1 MNPTSRQPLPA
12 FAAGAAVV
20 IAIALG
26 GWPAAA
32 VDPRPM
38 IAPTPG
44 AAADSSPRD
53 DGSGE
58 GLDRAETDPGFV
70 RVHVPAAA
78 MQDVPLAAGRYVPM
92 PLAEFDEAV
101 NTPGFDATR
110 PRLPVASWARYE
122 LRGQPDGSLVGS
134 LEFEVPASAGWL
146 PGEMPL
152 GRVTAGRCLI
162 RTSAGTGETVAVRR
176 QDGGLAIRATSP
188 GIYRCQLQVPQAA
201 GGAALLAIPL
211 VPALGTR
218 LDLTLPAGGRPV
230 PTGPTAAATVVERA
244 ANESG
249 EWRISRGPAAAV
261 TTLPLFIRDGSS
273 IPPSLVVWNAV
284 AVVGQQAE
292 VVARV
297 EPTAA
302 WTPAPFELDMI
313 GSMQVVGVSTA
324 PSPSRQEIG
333 WNVVAGR
340 VTIVPPPHLI
350 GSSQPMEIRGLG
362 AIPPGVSTV
371 VPSFRPAFAR
381 WAGCGTRLRVDPT
394 AAVESI
400 EPEQCLVVSAT
411 VGDRWP
417 LPESTDPKPAA
428 GIKPA
433 VYYLEHQTPT
443 AEASVVIADRV
454 ARPELARVTSVDIS
468 PGTVLGRAAIDIGV
482 VSGQV
487 FSLTADVAAGWFIDS
502 VEPVDWTAAASPEE
516 GGPAAAGRPLE
527 WRVVRSRRGSE
538 LRIGLVEAATPGR
551 PTGLRITGHRAGVP
565 LGGEFAIAEM
575 DMVRFQRE
583 TAMLELQVGPT
594 AVLEATR
601 GSLGLAPL
609 PSRLAALAGPV
620 TPRARLQ
627 AGSRATDLRARLV
640 RRRPPVEADVSVDL
654 VGREDRLAE
663 SFRFTCRPVAGELD
677 TVIVHFSEPME
688 AGLEW
693 SLITPADG
701 SLVAQPL
708 PPGEAAQGELRSERA
723 VAESWLV
730 ELRPATAATVSFAA
744 TRTVPLASPLPL
756 PLAWVEAAER
766 PGGTI
771 RLRGEAGRRPR
782 LVNHRLREV
791 PPLSDAAPDLIELSY
806 GPPEDFR
813 DGEAVAELRPPA
825 ATEAAGAWAWRQVT
839 ECWCHASGDIA
850 WQATFEIQNQ
860 GRSTAMVTLPQ
871 GLQIERVLVDGQP
884 VSAIESDAGAA
895 GLTVP
900 LPAVRE
906 RLTLVIEGSGH
917 RDARFGWWSVGAIVA
932 AIDMPVLERKA
943 SLLLPPELVPAVP
956 LAAEPDR
963 GWADR
968 LFLGGSSRAAAVPER
983 LGFRSLAVADGLARD
998 SSLFVVRRRIVI
1010 SLAIAAGCG
1019 AFLAALLLG
1028 RRSGI
1033 AGLLACAASAL
1044 LALWTI
1050 APWDTLARAVLW
1062 GCLVGSW
1069 VAGRRT
1075 AEPRALAAVVL
1086 AGLISL
1092 VSPAAIATEPEP
1104 LRVYVTDAGEGGT
1117 ALVPE
1122 VLLRRLSAAQA
1133 TASVRILR
1141 AELTA
1146 DLDAVGWR
1154 MMLELE
1160 ADRGGTLTLDRQGFG
1175 GRWQIA
1181 AEPPAGVT
1189 LTVADDSAGVR
1200 LVASMAGRYQVE
1212 LAVVPARRRE
1222 GGIEIFAVAV
1232 PPATDGRL
1240 TLAGGASLATAWQC
1254 DLREPGGPWLPAA
1267 PIDDCFDISGADAVR
1282 LIRPID
1288 PEVRLMATAPAAV
1301 SFNDIDWLEDECRL
1315 TASYEVGGEGV
1326 IPRHF
1331 TLRADPALEPV
1342 AGSDTAA
1349 TLSPLGGGRYLLTVN
1364 EPRPGQ
1370 RRLTVGFRLPLADPV
1385 GVFDAPWAWLED
1397 VANDVRTVRLRP
1409 AADLEASPELPP
1421 GVSLVRPRAEDGAAT
1436 AAVWRND
1443 AVAADPDEST
1453 ALRPRIAVRRRVR
1466 QTRVNGTL
1474 DLAFRDDRVAM
1485 ELRSRIDA
1493 GEQPLWR
1500 IPVTVPPAAVI
1511 DDVKL
1516 ERLGDEPAAEER
1528 VEIVWSRPV
1537 ADQVVVVVQRPEPG
1551 RYDFQLD
1558 AVLPVAAARQG
1569 KLPVARVELAPHP
1582 LEIAW
1587 RVDDEMGSLL
1597 VIANDALGDE
1607 PAEPRVVIG
1616 PDDEGPRYERSGAP
1630 PLPLPESS
1638 EEDPAVPTV
1647 TNRSF
1652 GPVTTVDLAIDGMGR
1667 AWGLARFDLIASEPQ
1682 VTIRLPAGLRLFDV
1696 RVDGRDVTAEPQGGN
1711 AWQLRLHD
1719 TGWPRSLLVVFAG
1732 QVADRLA
1739 AGGPIRLE
1747 PPRLIGLP
1755 GGPVFWSLE
1764 TPSSF
1769 AIRVSEPARRLDRE
1783 AYLRRCKEERQG
1795 LDEALAAAVRAAPR
1809 RWRGRLAAFAAS
1821 RSSGGQP
1828 EGERAWY
1835 AAWQAT
1841 AAEPTRTWIEADAEG
1856 GVTIRGVAAS
1866 QAFRTDRGLAT
1877 AVLLGLLIAGWLAMN
1892 RFPALSR
1899 DLLSRLHRWWWIACG
1914 LLWLLVVE
1922 PAAPGWLMLAFGSW
1936 CATAEAGTG
1945 LTARQTG

>member
-1 MNPTSRQPLPA
+1 MRPTSRQPPRA

-20 IAIALG
+20 AAIVLG
-26 GWPAAA
+26 AWPAAA

-44 AAADSSPRD
+44 AAAESSPRD
-53 DGSGE
+53 AGPHE
-58 GLDRAETDPGFV
+58 GLADAEIERGFV

-78 MQDVPLAAGRYVPM
+78 MQEVPLAAGRYVPM

-101 NTPGFDATR
+101 NGPAVDATR
-110 PRLPVASWARYE
+110 PRLPVASWARYD
-122 LRGQPDGSLVGS
+122 LRGEPDGSLIGS
-134 LEFEVPASAGWL
+134 LEFEVPASARWL

-152 GRVTAGRCLI
+152 GRVTADGCLI
-162 RTSAGTGETVAVRR
+162 RTPAGTGETVAVRR
-176 QDGGLAIRATSP
+176 RDGGLAIRTTSP
-188 GIYRCQLQVPQAA
+188 GIYRCQLRVPPAA
-201 GGAALLAIPL
+201 GGPALLAIPL
-211 VPALGTR
+211 LPALGTQ
-218 LDLTLPAGGRPV
+218 LDLALPTDGRPV
-230 PTGPTAAATVVERA
+230 PIGTTASAAVVERA
-244 ANESG
+244 VDGSG
-249 EWRISRGPAAAV
+249 GWRISRGPTAAV

-273 IPPSLVVWNAV
+273 LPPPLVVWNAV

-302 WTPAPFELDMI
+302 WTPAPFELAMT
-313 GSMQVVGVSTA
+313 GSMQVVGVSAA
-324 PSPSRQEIG
+324 PEPGRREIG
-333 WNVVAGR
+333 WEVTAGR
-340 VTIVPPPHLI
+340 LTISPPPHLI
-350 GSSQPMEIRGLG
+350 GSSQPLEVRGLG
-362 AIPPGVSTV
+362 AISPGVSTV
-371 VPSFRPAFAR
+371 VPSFRPALAR

-394 AAVESI
+394 AAVQRL
-400 EPEQCLVVSAT
+400 EPEQCLVVSAA

-417 LPESTDPKPAA
+417 LPEATDPKPAA
-428 GIKPA
+428 GISPA

-443 AEASVVIADRV
+443 AEVSVVIADRV
-454 ARPELARVTSVDIS
+454 ARPEIARVTTVDIA

-502 VEPVDWTAAASPEE
+502 VEAVDWTAAADG

-551 PTGLRITGHRAGVP
+551 RMGLRITGHRAGVP

-575 DMVRFQRE
+575 DMVRFPRE

-601 GSLGLAPL
+601 GSLGLARL
-609 PSRLAALAGPV
+609 PGRLAPLAGPV
-620 TPRARLQ
+620 TPRARVP
-627 AGSRATDLRARLV
+627 AGPRASDLRARLV

-677 TVIVHFSEPME
+677 TVVVHFSEPME

-701 SLVAQPL
+701 SLAAQPL
-708 PPGEAAQGELRSERA
+708 PPGEAAQGELRAERA

-730 ELRPATAATVSFAA
+730 ELRPATAATISFAA

-782 LVNHRLREV
+782 LVNRRLREV

-813 DGEAVAELRPPA
+813 DGAAVAELQPPA

-839 ECWCHASGDIA
+839 ECWCHASGDLE
-850 WQATFEIQNQ
+850 WQAMFDIQNQ
-860 GRSTAMVTLPQ
+860 GRSMAMLTLPP

-884 VSAIESDAGAA
+884 VSAIESDAGA
-895 GLTVP
+895 GSLTVP
-900 LPAVRE
+900 LPAVRA
-906 RLTLVIEGSGH
+906 RLSLVVEGAGR
-917 RDARFGWWSVGAIVA
+917 RDARFGWWSIGGIVA

-943 SLLLPPELVPAVP
+943 SLLLPPELVPAMP

-963 GWADR
+963 GWPDR
-968 LFLGGSSRAAAVPER
+968 LFFAGSSAAAAVPER
-983 LGFRSLAVADGLARD
+983 LGFRSLPVADGLSRD
-998 SSLFVVRRRIVI
+998 RGLIVVRRQIVI

-1019 AFLAALLLG
+1019 AFLATVPLG
-1028 RRSGI
+1028 RRSGV
-1033 AGLLACAASAL
+1033 AALLACVGSAL

-1050 APWDTLARAVLW
+1050 APWDTVARAVLW
-1062 GCLVGSW
+1062 GCLIGSW
-1069 VAGRRT
+1069 AAGRRM
-1075 AEPRALAAVVL
+1075 AGPRATAAVVL
-1086 AGLISL
+1086 AGLITL
-1092 VSPAAIATEPEP
+1092 VPATAIAAESEP
-1104 LRVYVTDAGEGGT
+1104 LRVYVTDVDEGGT

-1122 VLLRRLSAAQA
+1122 ALLRRLSAAQA
-1133 TASVRILR
+1133 TASVRILS

-1146 DLDAVGWR
+1146 ESNAAGWR
-1154 MMLELE
+1154 LLLDLE
-1160 ADRGGTLTLDRQGFG
+1160 ADRGGTLTLDQQEVG
-1175 GRWQIA
+1175 GRWEIV
-1181 AEPPAGVT
+1181 AEPPPGVT
-1189 LTVADDSAGVR
+1189 LTVADDPAGGR
-1200 LVASMAGRYQVE
+1200 LVASAAGRYRVE
-1212 LAVVPARRRE
+1212 LAVVPARRRV
-1222 GGIEIFAVAV
+1222 GGIEIFTVVV
-1232 PPATDGRL
+1232 PPATEGRL
-1240 TLAGGASLATAWQC
+1240 TLAADASLATAWQC
-1254 DLREPGGPWLPAA
+1254 DRREQGGPWLPAA
-1267 PIDDCFDISGADAVR
+1267 EAEGSFDISGADAVR

-1288 PEVRLMATAPAAV
+1288 PEVRLLATAPAAV

-1315 TASYEVGGEGV
+1315 TASYDVGGDGV
-1326 IPRHF
+1326 IPRRF

-1342 AGSDTAA
+1342 AGSDTAT
-1349 TLSPLGGGRYLLTVN
+1349 TLSSLGGGRYLLAVTD
-1364 EPRPGQ
+1364 PRPGQ
-1370 RRLTVGFRLPLADPV
+1370 RRLTVRFRLPLADPV

-1421 GVSLVRPRAEDGAAT
+1421 GVSLVRPRAEDGPAT

-1443 AVAADPDEST
+1443 AVAPAPGEPT

-1466 QTRVNGTL
+1466 QPRVNGTL

-1485 ELRSRIDA
+1485 ELRSRIDT

-1500 IPVTVPPAAVI
+1500 IPVTVPPAVII
-1511 DDVKL
+1511 DDV
-1516 ERLGDEPAAEER
+1516 RLGRQQGDETAAAER
-1528 VEIVWSRPV
+1528 VEIVWSRPA
-1537 ADQVVVVVQRPEPG
+1537 ADQVVVTVQRPEPG
-1551 RYDFQLD
+1551 RYDLQVD
-1558 AVLPVAAARQG
+1558 AMLPVAAARQG
-1569 KLPVARVELAPHP
+1569 HLPVARVALAPHP
-1582 LEIAW
+1582 LEISW
-1587 RVDDEMGSLL
+1587 RVDDEQGPL
-1597 VIANDALGDE
+1597 VVIPNDATADE
-1607 PAEPRVVIG
+1607 PAEPRMVIG
-1616 PDDEGPRYERSGAP
+1616 PDEEGPRYERSESP
-1630 PLPLPESS
+1630 PPPSPESP
-1638 EEDPAVPTV
+1638 EEEAPIVAD
-1647 TNRSF
+1647 RSSV

-1747 PPRLIGLP
+1747 PPQLVGLP

-1764 TPSSF
+1764 TPSSL
-1769 AIRVSEPARRLDRE
+1769 AIRVSEPARPLDRE
-1783 AYLRRCKEERQG
+1783 AYLSRCKDERRG

-1809 RWRGRLAAFAAS
+1809 QWRGRLAAFAAS
-1821 RSSGGQP
+1821 RSGGGQP

-1841 AAEPTRTWIEADAEG
+1841 AAEPIRTWIEADPDG
-1856 GVTIRGVAAS
+1856 GVTIRGVAAG

-1877 AVLLGLLIAGWLAMN
+1877 AVLLGLLTAGWLALN
-1892 RFPALSR
+1892 RFPALAG
-1899 DLLSRLHRWWWIACG
+1899 DFLAGLHRWWWVACG
-1914 LLWLLVVE
+1914 LLWLLVLE
-1922 PAAPGWLMLAFGSW
+1922 PAAPGWLMLAFGTWS
-1936 CATAEAGTG
+1936 AVAEAGG
-1945 LTARQTG
+1945 NPAARQAG